1 MSRVVQVR
9 VRVQAGEQ
17 VDAVDLAELAIRLR
31 EELLALDVAGV
42 DLASAGPA
50 PAGTRG
56 GDALAAGA
64 LIVSMAA
71 SSGLLKAVVDAVSS
85 WVARP
90 GQRSV
95 RLELDGDVLEVAGV
109 SGREQR
115 RLIQTWIDRHTTSVN
130 DDAGG

>member
-1 MSRVVQVR
+1 MSRVIEVGVR
-9 VRVQAGEQ
+9 VGAGEQ
-17 VDAVDLAELAIRLR
+17 ADDAELAELAMGLR
-31 EELLALDVAGV
+31 EELLALDVASV
-42 DLASAGPA
+42 DVASAGPA

-56 GDALAAGA
+56 GDALAVGA
-64 LIVSMAA
+64 LIVSLAA
-71 SSGLLKAVVDAVSS
+71 SSGLLGAMVDAVAS

-109 SGREQR
+109 SAREQQ
-115 RLIQTWIDRHTTSVN
+115 RLVQTWIDRHTTPVS